1 VGRDLGERAVAFP
14 PNLVVLTRICLCN
27 VCSWHEIEEAQRHG
41 PGQGVC
47 IHTLRKHLREVSSV
61 DMNRTGTLLLS
72 SSKDNSNRVWDLR
85 MMRPHLHLALRGHR
99 NSTKNFIRCAP

>member
-1 VGRDLGERAVAFP
+1 
-14 PNLVVLTRICLCN
+14 
-27 VCSWHEIEEAQRHG
+27 
-41 PGQGVC
+41 
-47 IHTLRKHLREVSSV
+47 
-61 DMNRTGTLLLS
+61 MNRTGTLLLS